1 MKPSM
6 PRHLFTVALGLLLA
20 LAPVLD
26 AAAQGV
32 PGEPAAQATATGSA
46 GTAPGQPGAAPARVD
61 RLFFHGDVVPAPD
74 GRTVSGAVFALD
86 ERGQAI
92 VNFDPNALQAT
103 LDDRPASLTW
113 APERPRIT
121 LLVGF
126 LLNPSASEPVRRAL
140 AQAVKERLAGL
151 DLRPGGDAVAVA
163 GTSNPLP
170 WSQATFTSS
179 ADDLALLVDRT
190 LQAPPPDGAAS
201 LREVEGAVRA
211 LAGQPGRPG
220 ERIKVLLVVTNQ
232 PLGGLT
238 TPAGE
243 LEAIRTLAEAQR
255 TQVGVLNLPSA
266 VADGGV
272 SQLLVQR
279 TPGGRVA
286 YASGAT
292 TAADLSPH
300 VGVLLAPA
308 LGARR
313 FTFRAPPAGPH
324 TLAVAAPG
332 GGARVTAQFTAP
344 PAAPGAAERA
354 LPWLLL
360 ALALGAGAGAVYL
373 YLRSG
378 APRFPA
384 GARGPVN
391 EFPPFLRLKAV
402 PGADVRP
409 DTIEFLPPGRKL
421 RIGYHP
427 PHMDNVVGHPEF
439 ARLSHQDIRGD
450 PEAEKGISRHVA
462 CIWRDRETNDC
473 YIQLGWPGPGEPIRP
488 REQTQVLDAYGRPQ
502 DATSQPYRLKLN
514 NVVRLSSSVEYVF
527 KQFLLSDKTTEVEK
541 KISAFNDSQQP
552 AA

>member
-1 MKPSM
+1 MS
-6 PRHLFTVALGLLLA
+6 RRLAAVAAGLLLA

-26 AAAQGV
+26 AGAQSA

-46 GTAPGQPGAAPARVD
+46 GSAPGQPGSAPARID
-61 RLFFHGDVVPAPD
+61 RLFFHGDVAP
-74 GRTVSGAVFALD
+74 GPGNGNVSGAVFGLD

-92 VNFDPNALQAT
+92 VNLDPRVLQAT
-103 LDDRPASLTW
+103 LDDQPVGLTW
-113 APERPRIT
+113 APERPRLT

-126 LLNPSASEPVRRAL
+126 LLSPSASEPVRRAL

-201 LREVEGAVRA
+201 LREVEGALRA
-211 LAGQPGRPG
+211 LAGQPGRSG
-220 ERIKVLLVVTNQ
+220 ERISVLLLVTNQ

-243 LEAIRTLAEAQR
+243 LEAIRALAEAQR
-255 TQVGVLNLPSA
+255 TQVGVLNLPA
-266 VADGGV
+266 AIADGGV

-313 FTFRAPPAGPH
+313 FTLRVPAAGPH
-324 TLAVAAPG
+324 TLGIAAPG
-332 GGARVTAQFTAP
+332 GGAKATAQFTAP
-344 PAAPGAAERA
+344 PVVPGAAERA

-360 ALALGAGAGAVYL
+360 ALALAAGAGAVYL
-373 YLRSG
+373 FLRSG
-378 APRFPA
+378 TPRFLPA
-384 GARGPVN
+384 ARGPVN

-409 DTIEFLPPGRKL
+409 ETIEFLPPGRKL

-427 PHMDNVVGHPEF
+427 PHMDNVVGNPEF
-439 ARLSHQDIRGD
+439 ARLPHQDIRGD
-450 PEAEKGISRHVA
+450 PEAEKGVSRHVA

>member
-1 MKPSM
+1 M
-6 PRHLFTVALGLLLA
+6 PRHLLTAALGLLLA

-46 GTAPGQPGAAPARVD
+46 GPAPGQPGSAPARVD
-61 RLFFHGDVVPAPD
+61 RLFFHGDVAPAPES
-74 GRTVSGAVFALD
+74 GTVSGAVFALD

-92 VNFDPNALQAT
+92 VNLDPHALQAT

-201 LREVEGAVRA
+201 LREVEGALRA
-211 LAGQPGRPG
+211 LAGQPGRPN

-238 TPAGE
+238 TPAAE
-243 LEAIRTLAEAQR
+243 LEAIRTLAESQR

-324 TLAVAAPG
+324 TLALAGPG
-332 GGARVTAQFTAP
+332 GGARVMAQFTAP
-344 PAAPGAAERA
+344 PTAPGAAERA

-360 ALALGAGAGAVYL
+360 ALALAAGAGAVYL

-384 GARGPVN
+384 RGPVN
-391 EFPPFLRLKAV
+391 GFSPFLRLKAV

-409 DTIEFLPPGRKL
+409 ETIEFLPPGRKL

-439 ARLSHQDIRGD
+439 ARLPHQDIRGD

-473 YIQLGWPGPGEPIRP
+473 YVQLGWPGPGEPIRP

-527 KQFLLSDKTTEVEK
+527 KQFLLSDKTPEVEK

>member
-1 MKPSM
+1 M
-6 PRHLFTVALGLLLA
+6 PRRLLPCALGLYLA
-20 LAPVLD
+20 LLPVLLSVLPP
-26 AAAQGV
+26 ALPAGAQGA
-32 PGEPAAQATATGSA
+32 PGESPAQPTPAPGATAAPQSS
-46 GTAPGQPGAAPARVD
+46 GTRID
-61 RLFFHGDVVPAPD
+61 RLFFHGDVAAAP
-74 GRTVSGAVFALD
+74 GGAPSGAVFALD

-92 VNFDPNALQAT
+92 PNLDPRPLQAT
-103 LDDRPASLTW
+103 LDERPVTLTW
-113 APERPRIT
+113 APQRPRMAI
-121 LLVGF
+121 LVGF
-126 LLNPSASEPVRRAL
+126 LLSPSASEPVRRAL

-151 DLRPGGDAVAVA
+151 DLRSDGDAVAVA

-179 ADDLALLVDRT
+179 ADDLALLIDRT
-190 LQAPPPDGAAS
+190 LQAPPPEGSAS
-201 LREVEGAVRA
+201 LREVEGGLRAV
-211 LAGQPGRPG
+211 AGQPGQ
-220 ERIKVLLVVTNQ
+220 RIRVLLLVTNQ

-255 TQVGVLNLPSA
+255 IQVGVLNLPAA
-266 VADGGV
+266 VADGGI

-292 TAADLSPH
+292 TPADLSPH
-300 VGVLLAPA
+300 IGVLLAPA
-308 LGARR
+308 LGVRR
-313 FTFRAPPAGPH
+313 FTLPAPEGGPH
-324 TLAVAAPG
+324 TLTITVPG
-332 GGARVTAQFTAP
+332 GGARATAPFTAP
-344 PAAPGAAERA
+344 PRAATAAERL
-354 LPWLLL
+354 LPWLVLGA
-360 ALALGAGAGAVYL
+360 ALAASAAALTL
-373 YLRSG
+373 YLRG
-378 APRFPA
+378 
-384 GARGPVN
+384 GARGARGTAQGPMN
-391 EFPPFLRLKAV
+391 EFPPFLRAKAV
-402 PGADVRP
+402 PGVDVRP
-409 DTIEFLPPGRKL
+409 ETISFLPPGKKL

-427 PHMDNVVGHPEF
+427 PHMDNVVGSPEF
-439 ARLSHQDIRGD
+439 SRLPFQDVRGD

-462 CIWRDRETNDC
+462 CIWRDKETNDC

-541 KISAFNDSQQP
+541 KISAFNDNRQP